1 MNRSTQ
7 KYWVVKT
14 LSSKQTVVRM
24 RHQAWTKWIYIVY
37 FIIRENNKPRQYL
50 LKVTNKHCSISL
62 FIKFSNLKSPSSH
75 NSPFPAL
82 RAVKTSVS
90 DATCCYG
97 WKTKYFCTLQMVFC
111 CFHRQ
116 VTKYILFMFSDA
128 QQLPDVILN
137 SKMF

>member
-24 RHQAWTKWIYIVY
+24 RHQAWTNWIYIVY

-82 RAVKTSVS
+82 RAVKNQCVWCNLLLWMKDQIFLHTADGVLLFSQAGHQIHSVHVFRCTTV
-90 DATCCYG
+90 ARCYIE
-97 WKTKYFCTLQMVFC
+97 L
-111 CFHRQ
+111 
-116 VTKYILFMFSDA
+116 
-128 QQLPDVILN
+128 
-137 SKMF
+137 